1 MMVSTIVSRPLHTST
16 MLGFTLLS
24 LAAQHSR
31 GGGGSRLGSYNG
43 ISLHYQGR
51 QVGFP
56 RGEERLSYSRVNS
69 YGPPNMTRRKQT
81 RRKHHGSPLALQ
93 PEPEFFVSRYSFLQP
108 LAEGTQSPYQLHSL
122 CGVGV
127 AMIGFPEKEESY
139 SSLALVNR
147 NRSQITMLLDP
158 QVERSNCSPL
168 LPHQLVPSH
177 SKNRRNHGSNRR
189 R

>member
-1 MMVSTIVSRPLHTST
+1 MMMNTVISRPLHTST

-31 GGGGSRLGSYNG
+31 GGGGGSRLGSYNG

-56 RGEERLSYSRVNS
+56 RGEEGLSHSGVNS
-69 YGPPNMTRRKQT
+69 HRPPNMARREQT

-122 CGVGV
+122 CGVWV
-127 AMIGFPEKEESY
+127 AMIRFPEKESY

-147 NRSQITMLLDP
+147 NRSQITMLPDP

-168 LPHQLVPSH
+168 LPHQLVRSH